1 MWRKPK
7 SGTHREQSQLPQP
20 CCPPI
25 PKRGKAACHLNR
37 GPRTS
42 VRLNAA
48 PARPPRWIVVSVR
61 LTARDE
67 PRSST
72 SRSHSNRPPAP
83 SLQVEIHLREITQ
96 GPTHL
101 ARIGFFSYR
110 QGAPIK
116 PFRLLKQ
123 LTPRDGWFYAP
134 GSNCD
139 NHAKVVQ
146 RHSTQAGNINVV
158 ASRLT

>member
-25 PKRGKAACHLNR
+25 PKRGKAACHLKR

-83 SLQVEIHLREITQ
+83 SRGKAVTDASGHWLEPSLLRPRPHE
-96 GPTHL
+96 HRL
-101 ARIGFFSYR
+101 RDL
-110 QGAPIK
+110 
-116 PFRLLKQ
+116 PF
-123 LTPRDGWFYAP
+123 
-134 GSNCD
+134 
-139 NHAKVVQ
+139 
-146 RHSTQAGNINVV
+146 
-158 ASRLT
+158 